1 MLDIT
6 KDVNG
11 KQSSKRT
18 AGLIILLIGVAL
30 MTAIGIY
37 SFFNVLADQ
46 GTAFNASIA
55 LLTVGGGLLG
65 FTIAEYLNKK

>member
-46 GTAFNASIA
+46 ETAFNASIA

-65 FTIAEYLNKK
+65 FTIAEYLKKK